1 LARSNDI
8 SNVYNEERFGW
19 NLLRLAAA
27 MHGAL
32 PADLTNQIAQL
43 AGKMN
48 QEDHF
53 TRFDYQTEARL
64 LNSLVTREQSPAK
77 AAEQAQPELSNV
89 KLSH

>member
-1 LARSNDI
+1 
-8 SNVYNEERFGW
+8 
-19 NLLRLAAA
+19 
-27 MHGAL
+27 
-32 PADLTNQIAQL
+32 
-43 AGKMN
+43 MN

-64 LNSLVTREQSPAK
+64 LNSLVTREQSPVK